1 MSLDLPSRSMS
12 APSQPDLL
20 KSPFF
25 EVGRSSDGF
34 VCVTRTARAFES
46 ADELDAAHRELA
58 AALDRLP
65 RTRLGLLVDLRLA
78 PARNDPEFE
87 RQMPEHRAR
96 LFEGFPRRAVLVQ
109 TAVGK
114 LHVQRHAQ
122 SDGLRDLAVFT
133 DESEARSFASGR

>member
-1 MSLDLPSRSMS
+1 M
-12 APSQPDLL
+12 

-25 EVGRSSDGF
+25 EVARTSEGF
-34 VCVTRTARAFES
+34 VCVTRTDRSFTS
-46 ADELDAAHRELA
+46 AAELDTAHRDLA

-65 RTRLGLLVDLRLA
+65 RKRLSLLVELRRA

-96 LFEGFPRRAVLVQ
+96 LFEGFARRAVLVQ
-109 TAVGK
+109 TAVGR

-122 SDGLRDLAVFT
+122 SDGLRDLVVFT
-133 DESEARSFASGR
+133 DEAEARSFASRR

>member
-1 MSLDLPSRSMS
+1 M
-12 APSQPDLL
+12 

-25 EVGRSSDGF
+25 EVARTSEGF
-34 VCVTRTARAFES
+34 VCVTRTDRSFTS
-46 ADELDAAHRELA
+46 AAELDTAHRDLA

-65 RTRLGLLVDLRLA
+65 RKRLSLLVDLRRA

-96 LFEGFPRRAVLVQ
+96 LFEGFARRAVLVQ
-109 TAVGK
+109 TAVGR

-122 SDGLRDLAVFT
+122 SDGLRDLVVFT
-133 DESEARSFASGR
+133 DEAEARSFASRG

>member
-1 MSLDLPSRSMS
+1 M
-12 APSQPDLL
+12 

-25 EVGRSSDGF
+25 EVARTSEGF
-34 VCVTRTARAFES
+34 VCVTRTDRSFTS
-46 ADELDAAHRELA
+46 AAELDTAHRDLA

-65 RTRLGLLVDLRLA
+65 RKRLGLLVDLRRA

-96 LFEGFPRRAVLVQ
+96 LFEGFARRAVLVQ
-109 TAVGK
+109 TAVGR

-122 SDGLRDLAVFT
+122 SDGLRDLVVFT
-133 DESEARSFASGR
+133 DEAEARSFASRG

>member
-1 MSLDLPSRSMS
+1 M
-12 APSQPDLL
+12 

-25 EVGRSSDGF
+25 EVARTSEGF
-34 VCVTRTARAFES
+34 VCVTRTDRSFTS
-46 ADELDAAHRELA
+46 AAELDTAHRDLA

-65 RTRLGLLVDLRLA
+65 RKRLSLLVDLRRA

-96 LFEGFPRRAVLVQ
+96 LFEGFARRAVLVQ
-109 TAVGK
+109 TAVGR

-122 SDGLRDLAVFT
+122 SDGLRDLVVFT
-133 DESEARSFASGR
+133 DEAEARSFASRR

>member
-1 MSLDLPSRSMS
+1 MLSRDRMV
-12 APSQPDLL
+12 APPQPGLL
-20 KSPFF
+20 ESPFF
-25 EVGRSSDGF
+25 EVVYTSEGF
-34 VCVTRTARAFES
+34 VYVARTDRGFTS
-46 ADELDAAHRELA
+46 AGELDTAHRDLA

-65 RTRLGLLVDLRLA
+65 RKRLGLLVDLRRA

-96 LFEGFPRRAVLVQ
+96 LFEGFARRAVLVKS
-109 TAVGK
+109 AVGK

-133 DESEARSFASGR
+133 DEAQARAFAARG